1 MNIDIDVKIEEHLCA
16 AVSVARLRFIQLT
29 IQQLVGI
36 LLLIV
41 PGPGGRVRP
50 RLHLMV
56 DNIRQIYSHKIH
68 IFAQINI
75 YDHR

>member
-1 MNIDIDVKIEEHLCA
+1 MK
-16 AVSVARLRFIQLT
+16 
-29 IQQLVGI
+29 QLVGI

-68 IFAQINI
+68 SFLVSNVL
-75 YDHR
+75 RSVLTVSSVLKLWETENKVVEV

>member
-1 MNIDIDVKIEEHLCA
+1 MK
-16 AVSVARLRFIQLT
+16 
-29 IQQLVGI
+29 QLVGI

-41 PGPGGRVRP
+41 PGPGGRVSVRP

-68 IFAQINI
+68 IFLVSNVL
-75 YDHR
+75 RSVLTVSSVLKLWETENKVVEV